1 MTITLEDSDGRVLA
15 TITPG
20 EGQCVRLTYA
30 DTPQKRW
37 FDSYHSTVIGPIH
50 KKPQAKTQMSF
61 GRNLPERIS

>member
-1 MTITLEDSDGRVLA
+1 MRA
-15 TITPG
+15 THI
-20 EGQCVRLTYA
+20 RRHA
-30 DTPQKRW
+30 QKRW